1 MDGEKVHHIEITEVY
16 KYIAISLTTIIDK
29 IQEVFLP
36 NKSFGLLLDISPQ
49 HFIFL
54 KNFHSDFCYIKVWF
68 TDQHYKPL
76 QKEDRINTNLKT
88 NINTKVKYK

>member
-36 NKSFGLLLDISPQ
+36 NRSFGLLLDISPQ

-54 KNFHSDFCYIKVWF
+54 KKLSF
-68 TDQHYKPL
+68 
-76 QKEDRINTNLKT
+76 
-88 NINTKVKYK
+88 